1 MAQRKCSA
9 PAEKKIRLS
18 LSSGDIFFA
27 YLALRSLRRKYRL
40 TLADSARYPVSFRE
54 LYRGQIERDLE
65 HATAAA
71 QTFADALGVV
81 FDPEAAI

>member
-40 TLADSARYPVSFRE
+40 TLADSARSRS
-54 LYRGQIERDLE
+54 RR
-65 HATAAA
+65 ACS
-71 QTFADALGVV
+71 
-81 FDPEAAI
+81 